1 VGEVT
6 LHGVRVTPL
15 KRISTLGGD
24 VMHAMKRS
32 DEGYADFGEAYFS
45 WIEPGAVKAWKRH
58 KRMTLNLVVP
68 MGSVNFVFHLPRDIA
83 RFRSEVIGDQ
93 RYARLTVPPGIWFGI
108 QGLGSTSGLI
118 LNLADIPHD
127 PEEVERRDLTEIY
140 YDWRAS

>member
-1 VGEVT
+1 MT
-6 LHGVRVTPL
+6 SLLLDHIRVTPL
-15 KRISTLGGD
+15 KRISTPGGD

-32 DEGYADFGEAYFS
+32 DDGYADFGEAYFS

-68 MGSVNFVFHLPRDIA
+68 TGSVHFAFHLPEAVA
-83 RFRSEVIGDQ
+83 RFRSEIIGDQ

-108 QGLGSTSGLI
+108 QGLGSTPGLI

-127 PEEVERRDLTEIY
+127 PDEVERRDPTAIP
-140 YDWRAS
+140 YDWQAS